1 MAGRNL
7 TGLEDDLQ
15 ARLEAA
21 LAECALLR
29 KENARLRALLGL
41 PEPEPAQVFPESR
54 CEASVTVTRESPSET
69 KIALFRSL
77 FRGRED
83 VYPVRWETKRTGRSG
98 YFPACANK
106 WNRRICQMPR
116 VKCGECRNRKFL
128 PLTDDVIRDHLS
140 GKHTIGLYTLHAD
153 ETCWFLAV
161 DFDKD
166 SWQEDARA
174 FLATC
179 REMGVPAALER
190 SRSGNGGHAWIFFD
204 RPIEAAQPRRL
215 GCAIL
220 TRTLDRRHEVGLDS
234 YDRFFPSQDTLPRG
248 GFGSLIALPL
258 QRAPREQGNSVFM
271 NEDFA
276 PYPDQWAFLST
287 IRRMAAE
294 AVDAIVWDAARAGR
308 IIAVRGSLT
317 HEEAEEDPWTLPPSR
332 RQRPEPID
340 GPLPETVRVVLA
352 NMLYVEKDGL
362 PSALL
367 NRLKSLASF
376 QNPEFYKAQAM
387 RLPVFG
393 KPRIITCAEE
403 FPKHLALPRGCLDE
417 VLELFQSHQVH
428 AEMADERFVGRPIEV
443 EFHGELPPLQQQAA
457 EAILPHE
464 TGVLFAATA
473 FGKTVVASWIIAA
486 RAVNTLVLVHRRQL
500 MDQWR
505 ERLTDFLGLS
515 PNEIGQIGGGKDK
528 RTGRIDIGILQSL
541 NRKGSVKDFVADY
554 GQIIVD
560 ECHHIPAVS
569 FEQVLRA
576 AKARYVLGLTAT
588 PIRKDGHHPIILMQC
603 GPIRFQVSARK
614 QAALTPFEHVVIPR
628 FTDFRMP
635 LTDQEEP
642 AFHEIYAALL
652 ADEDRNERILE
663 DIRNAL
669 EEGRSPLVLTERIEH
684 MKALSARLKE
694 FVPNLVVL
702 RGGMGARQREA
713 VEEQL
718 KAIPEGEKRVL
729 IATGRYIGEGF
740 DDARLDTLFL
750 ALPISWRGTVQQYA
764 GRLHRIHENKREV
777 RIYDYV
783 DTRVPVLRRMYDRRM
798 KGYASMG
805 YRVQRDR
812 MPS

>member
-1 MAGRNL
+1 MK
-7 TGLEDDLQ
+7 EKQDDLQ

-21 LAECALLR
+21 LGECALLR
-29 KENARLRALLGL
+29 EDNARLRALLGL
-41 PEPEPAQVFPESR
+41 PAPEPAQVFPESR
-54 CEASVTVTRESPSET
+54 CEASVTVTRESPSEA

-128 PLTDDVIRDHLS
+128 ALTDDVIRDHLS
-140 GKHTIGLYTLHAD
+140 GKHTIGLYTLLAD

-190 SRSGNGGHAWIFFD
+190 SRSGNGAHVWIFFD

-220 TRTLDRRHEVGLDS
+220 TCTLDRRHEVGLDS
-234 YDRFFPSQDTLPRG
+234 HDRFFPSQDTLPRG

-258 QRAPREQGNSVFM
+258 QRAPREQGNSVFV

-308 IIAVRGSLT
+308 IIAVRESLT

-387 RLPVFG
+387 RLSVFG

-457 EAILPHE
+457 EAILPHD

-505 ERLTDFLGLS
+505 ERLADFLGLS
-515 PNEIGQIGGGKDK
+515 PNEIGRIGGGQDN

-554 GQIIVD
+554 GQVIVD

-614 QAALTPFEHVVIPR
+614 QAALTPLEHVVIPR

-642 AFHEIYAALL
+642 AIHEIYAALL
-652 ADEDRNERILE
+652 TDEGRNERILE

-684 MKALSARLKE
+684 LKALSARLKE

-702 RGGMGARQREA
+702 RGGMAARQRGA

-764 GRLHRIHENKREV
+764 GRLHRAHENKKEV

-783 DTRVPVLRRMYDRRM
+783 DARVPVLRRMYDRRM

-805 YRVQRDR
+805 YRVQRGAA
-812 MPS
+812 SE